1 MSQLA
6 YPVEDVANIDMQKAA
21 EEIFP
26 LFSETDNTILR
37 CQYACSI
44 ADILGTPGEFHKYV
58 QGNAGDLIIRK
69 TRLMAI
75 FRDNVHLLLTK
86 TWVEEHDSHKK
97 DDAFLELES
106 FVGEV
111 TRAEYD
117 RALAHFVNI
126 ADLLARLMFGEEPA
140 DEDFFHYVYRIDP
153 KLGMFYWFV
162 ERLRHPT
169 TMMPNPELTHLQLLV
184 GIYALASY

>member
-6 YPVEDVANIDMQKAA
+6 YPVEDLANVDMQKAA
-21 EEIFP
+21 QEIFP
-26 LFSETDNTILR
+26 LFTETDNPALR
-37 CQYACSI
+37 RQYAITI
-44 ADILGTPGEFHKYV
+44 ADILGTSGEFHKYV
-58 QGNAGDLIIRK
+58 QGNAGDLTIRR

-97 DDAFLELES
+97 DDAFEELDS
-106 FVGEV
+106 FVGEI
-111 TRAEYD
+111 TRFEFD

-126 ADLLARLMFGEEPA
+126 SDLLARLMFGEEPA

-162 ERLRHPT
+162 ERLRHPAT
-169 TMMPNPELTHLQLLV
+169 VMPDPDLTHLQLLV